1 MNNNDLAALAALG
14 AMGYMYKNHLDSL
27 STGRGVDAAAGRLPD
42 AGEDYVNRGGAERA
56 ERFAPFPEVG
66 TGGAGG
72 RGDAARDAGTAIARE
87 NRDLAGAQRADR
99 IRPSLIRG
107 AGYGYGYG
115 LGGGGGGSQAAA
127 GYTDVVPGSALGNQG
142 NFRLSTPDVAPPP
155 DAVPED
161 RGMGG
166 AGLAAAGL
174 GATGAGAATYY
185 ARVKQQARLADE
197 ARAKMKAEAQRGILK
212 DRAQTEVDADR
223 DARARAQNEAD
234 RAARAQAQAEAE
246 ANSRAIQAEI
256 DAELKKY
263 KQKAANVKNDKVPL
277 RPAVM
282 NKEAWAAGPTVT
294 SASTTTATAPPREN
308 AARMTAAQKAAA
320 KQAADMEAFNSMLR
334 EQKVGP
340 AVEEGKRIKARGVA
354 GKVGLGLTALG
365 LGSAANA
372 ATNMTAGERER
383 LASDVVE
390 GLITPL
396 GLTPSMAGEGS
407 DLYPS
412 KPLSSAERKKMI
424 EAMSPADRKKMEEAL
439 ARQNPK
445 LFDRIKRPSAANQRA
460 GGGQIKAKKMASGG
474 MTSTVSSAS
483 KRGDGIASKG
493 KTRCK
498 MY

>member
-14 AMGYMYKNHLDSL
+14 AMGAWYKSHLDSL
-27 STGRGVDAAAGRLPD
+27 GTGQGAPADAAGRYPPAAD
-42 AGEDYVNRGGAERA
+42 FVNRDSSGGVGGIRA
-56 ERFAPFPEVG
+56 RDVVY
-66 TGGAGG
+66 GG
-72 RGDAARDAGTAIARE
+72 DNTARDAGAAIAGE
-87 NRDLAGAQRADR
+87 NRDLAGAQRANSGVGLSLRGGNEQRYRDR
-99 IRPSLIRG
+99 SG
-107 AGYGYGYG
+107 GK
-115 LGGGGGGSQAAA
+115 GGGGAPIVSFTGNGS
-127 GYTDVVPGSALGNQG
+127 GYDRP
-142 NFRLSTPDVAPPP
+142 FLSGAVAPDVAP
-155 DAVPED
+155 DAAPEESD
-161 RGMGG
+161 GMGG
-166 AGLAAAGL
+166 ALRAGITAAGL
-174 GATGAGAATYY
+174 GTAGLAGSYY
-185 ARVKQQARLADE
+185 AKVKREARLADE
-197 ARAKMKAEAQRGILK
+197 RAKRVAEARAGILK
-212 DRAQTEVDADR
+212 DQTQERIAEDRAGSKARPQTEELSDTKKMFA
-223 DARARAQNEAD
+223 EGPD
-234 RAARAQAQAEAE
+234 RAAVAEAK
-246 ANSRAIQAEI
+246 SRATQAEI
-256 DAELKKY
+256 DAELKRY
-263 KQKAANVKNDKVPL
+263 KNKTKGANDRAAVL
-277 RPAVM
+277 
-282 NKEAWAAGPTVT
+282 NKDMWAAGPTVVNET
-294 SASTTTATAPPREN
+294 SAQTRARNTPAPEN

-340 AVEEGKRIKARGVA
+340 AVEEGKRIKARGMA
-354 GKVGLGLTALG
+354 GKAGLALTALG

-383 LASDVVE
+383 LGADVVE

-439 ARQNPK
+439 ARQNPG
-445 LFDRIKRPSAANQRA
+445 LLDRIKRPSAANQRA
-460 GGGQIKAKKMASGG
+460 AGGQIKAKKMASGG